1 MMKTF
6 SVYDI
11 VHKMIGSVHP
21 VGDSAIDKERY
32 INLVDQ
38 LDLLKMLFENV
49 YEVYLLNKDSHEESC
64 KRSAEKARDTMKEII
79 DFYSIEL
86 K

>member
-1 MMKTF
+1 MKTF
-6 SVYDI
+6 NLCQI
-11 VHKMIGSVHP
+11 VSMMTGNINP
-21 VGDSAIDKERY
+21 AGDSAIDKERF

-64 KRSAEKARDTMKEII
+64 KRSAEKARDTLKEII

>member
-1 MMKTF
+1 MTGN
-6 SVYDI
+6 I
-11 VHKMIGSVHP
+11 NP
-21 VGDSAIDKERY
+21 AGDSAIDKERY

-64 KRSAEKARDTMKEII
+64 RRCAEKARDTMKEII
-79 DFYSIEL
+79 DFYSDKIN
-86 K
+86 